1 MRAACVARSSAFALV
16 SPRKVRGVASAGS
29 HLMRVGAT
37 LMRGAAMSAAAIVT
51 TVAASAAVKKDLAA
65 GVATAIAP
73 AQGAAA
79 TALVR
84 ASLAVLPRR

>member
-1 MRAACVARSSAFALV
+1 
-16 SPRKVRGVASAGS
+16 
-29 HLMRVGAT
+29 
-37 LMRGAAMSAAAIVT
+37 MSAAAIVT
-51 TVAASAAVKKDLAA
+51 TVAASAAVMKDLAA

-84 ASLAVLPRR
+84 ASLAVPPRR